1 VIVGTVIGVG
11 VGVLTDA
18 ALGVLAGLAATG
30 AIFVAAGWILL
41 WTPTPPTTTPAPGY
55 EAARIG
61 WNRRYSRYPEAIVFC
76 VNTQDVVNAVEWA
89 REQGIALRARDV
101 YTP

>member
-1 VIVGTVIGVG
+1 MARLLLCPVSAAILQSAVARLAGSVIVGAVIGVG

-41 WTPTPPTTTPAPGY
+41 CPWTPTPPTTTPA
-55 EAARIG
+55 AKLSDR
-61 WNRRYSRYPEAIVFC
+61 
-76 VNTQDVVNAVEWA
+76 Q
-89 REQGIALRARDV
+89 LRSSW
-101 YTP
+101 